1 MYINRIFFE
10 YLKTVIK
17 ILPIKSICLYNNE
30 LAFFIK
36 LKHIKFVMLFFKNN
50 TFSQYKSLSS
60 ISGIDYIFN
69 KYRFEINYDLLS
81 IRYNNRIKIKV
92 CLTELQG
99 IPSCEKLFPAAS
111 WYECEIWDLFGIFFQ
126 QHSNLKR
133 ILTDYGFIGNP
144 LRKDFPLSGF
154 VEIRYCENEKKIVT
168 NHLEFS
174 QEYRTFNYK
183 SPWDSFI

>member
-1 MYINRIFFE
+1 MFINNLLFKSLTYFS
-10 YLKTVIK
+10 K
-17 ILPIKSICLYNNE
+17 IIPIKSICLFNNE
-30 LAFFIK
+30 IAFIIK
-36 LKHIKFVMLFFKNN
+36 LKNLKFVMFFLKNN

-60 ISGIDYIFN
+60 ISGVDYVYN

-81 IRYNNRIKIKV
+81 LRYSNRIKIKI
-92 CLTELQG
+92 CLNELQG
-99 IPSCEKLFPAAS
+99 VSSCEKIFPAAN

-126 QHSNLKR
+126 KHSNLKR

-154 VEIRYCENEKKIVT
+154 VEVSYCENEKKIIT
-168 NHLEFS
+168 NHLELS

-183 SPWDSFI
+183 SPWNIS